1 MSGLDM
7 SCQETAEIA
16 LKLVQDFG
24 KFFLKTPAQCDRSY
38 TTPCKEYRFSK
49 KFLLYFIMFCFS
61 DFRFGRW

>member
-49 KFLLYFIMFCFS
+49 EFLLYFFHVLFQ
-61 DFRFGRW
+61 RF